1 MAVREVI
8 QLGNPLLRE
17 VSVPVEDPTAAEI
30 TTVVTDLKDTLA
42 RWRVT
47 TTYGRG
53 IAAPQI
59 GVLKRIVFLNLDR
72 PWPLVNPTIVR
83 RSEDMVVVWDACLSY
98 LCVFFQVR
106 RHRAITVRYQDLAGQ
121 EREIEAEANLSEL
134 LQHEID
140 HLDGVLAIDQVADIK
155 TMCTREEFERR
166 YRHKSPY
173 ATGEG

>member
-30 TTVVTDLKDTLA
+30 AAVVTDLKDTLA
-42 RWRVT
+42 HWRVT

-59 GVLKRIVFLNLDR
+59 GVLKRIVFLNVDQ
-72 PWPLVNPTIVR
+72 PWPLVNPTIVG
-83 RSEDMVVVWDACLSY
+83 RSEDTVVVWDGCLSY
-98 LCVFFQVR
+98 LCVFFRVR
-106 RHRAITVRYQDLAGQ
+106 RHRTITVRYQDLTGK
-121 EREIEAEANLSEL
+121 EREIQAEGDLSEL

-140 HLDGVLAIDQVADIK
+140 HLDAVLAIDRISDIK

>member
-1 MAVREVI
+1 M
-8 QLGNPLLRE
+8 LRE

-30 TTVVTDLKDTLA
+30 AVVVTDLKDTLA
-42 RWRVT
+42 HWRVT

-59 GVLKRIVFLNLDR
+59 GVLKRIVFLNVDQ
-72 PWPLVNPTIVR
+72 PWSLVNPTIVG
-83 RSEDMVVVWDACLSY
+83 RSEDTVVVWDGCLSY
-98 LCVFFQVR
+98 LCVSFQVR
-106 RHRAITVRYQDLAGQ
+106 RHRAITVRCQDLTGK
-121 EREIEAEANLSEL
+121 EREIQAEGDLSEL

-140 HLDGVLAIDQVADIK
+140 HLDGVLAIDRIIDIK

-166 YRHKSPY
+166 HRHKSPY